1 MTLRQVVLTLR
12 LLANNW
18 AGADRTYGANPSKRV
33 VTLREL
39 INEYENLTD
48 DDQLPELI
56 TQLDDLANTWEQ
68 ADQLHMGRT
77 GGRVNQLRE
86 LLEEVQPS
94 DG

>member
-18 AGADRTYGANPSKRV
+18 AGQDRSYGANPSKRV

-39 INEYENLTD
+39 TSEFEGADDTD
-48 DDQLPELI
+48 LPELL
-56 TQLDDLANTWEQ
+56 TQLKDLADGWEQ
-68 ADQLHMGRT
+68 ADQLHRSSPSP
-77 GGRVNQLRE
+77 RANQLRG
-86 LLEEVQPS
+86 LLEELQPS